1 MDFLCILCVSA
12 LILFAGKNASRAWP
26 APTGVVRLVTALMEQ
41 TKQRETDMP
50 KAGDLKRGM
59 IVEINGEP
67 HVVKNVDVKSP
78 SSRGANTLY
87 KVRFNNVQSKQKLEQ
102 TFKGEDMLKDMD
114 FSRREVQYLY
124 QEGDMYTFMDVE
136 DYSQY
141 TLNAD
146 DLDDQLGY
154 LVDGLEGL
162 SALLVDGDVIGIEL
176 PQSVNLVVVETA
188 PAMKGATA
196 TGRTKPAT
204 LTSGIEVQVPEYIT
218 VDDVLKINT
227 GTGRFMS
234 RV

>member
-1 MDFLCILCVSA
+1 
-12 LILFAGKNASRAWP
+12 
-26 APTGVVRLVTALMEQ
+26 
-41 TKQRETDMP
+41 MP

-59 IVEINGEP
+59 IVEINGAP
-67 HVVKNVDVKSP
+67 YVVKNVDVKSP

-87 KVRFNNVQSKQKLEQ
+87 KVRFNNVQTKQKLEQ
-102 TFKGEDMLKDMD
+102 TYKGEDMVKNMD
-114 FSRREVQYLY
+114 FSRRAVQYLF
-124 QEGDMYTFMDVE
+124 QDGDMYTFMDVE

-141 TLNAD
+141 TLSAD

-162 SALLVDGDVIGIEL
+162 SALLVDGNVIGIEL
-176 PQSVNLVVVETA
+176 PQSVNLAVVETA

-204 LTSGIEVQVPEYIT
+204 LASGIEVQVPEYIAI
-218 VDDVLKINT
+218 DDVLKINT
-227 GTGRFMS
+227 GTGKFMS